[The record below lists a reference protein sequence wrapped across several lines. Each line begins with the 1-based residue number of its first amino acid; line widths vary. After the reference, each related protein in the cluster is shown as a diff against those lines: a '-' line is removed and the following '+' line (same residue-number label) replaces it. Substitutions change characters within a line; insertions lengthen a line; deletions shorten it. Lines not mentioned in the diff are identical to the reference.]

1 MTDWW
6 PSFFAGPGWLRVQQD
21 WDTVEDPEEEA
32 DRVIEALRLSPGARV
47 LDAPCGAGRLAV
59 ALAARGLVVSGLDR
73 EPSLL
78 ALARERAAARGG
90 ALDLIEA
97 DLREPIDTAPGPF
110 DAVVCTG
117 GSFGYFDEAGNLAQA
132 RAAAGALRPGGRY
145 LIDTVSADTLVA
157 HFSRTARFAVGDTT
171 VEIARRYHPESGRID
186 AIWTFARGDERE
198 THETSVRAYSVDE
211 LADLLAAAGFVSFEP
226 RDDALGAFTPKAE
239 RLWMIATRG

>member
-1 MTDWW
+1 MTEWW
-6 PSFFAGPGWLRVQQD
+6 PSFFAGDGWRRVQQD

-32 DRVIEALRLSPGARV
+32 DLVIEALRLPPGARV

-59 ALAARGLVVSGLDR
+59 ALATRGLAVSGLDR

-90 ALDLIEA
+90 ALDLIA
-97 DLREPIDTAPGPF
+97 GDLRDRVDALEPF

-157 HFSRTARFAVGDTT
+157 HFSATARFAVGDTT
-171 VEIARRYHPESGRID
+171 VEIARRYHPESARID
-186 AIWTFARGDERE
+186 ATWTFARGDERE

-211 LADLLAAAGFVSFEP
+211 LADLLVAAGFVSFEP
-226 RDDALGAFTPKAE
+226 RDDVLGAFTSKAE